1 MPTLTL
7 NFANALNVS
16 VAKGDTA
23 YYVALTE
30 SSTGFRD
37 GTNEHQSNI
46 SGATNNSIV
55 EIGEI
60 ATVNFSTNQITVTST
75 IADGIIGTSHM
86 ILFSKDNAVNM
97 SSILGYYAEVKMT
110 NTSTSEAE
118 LFQISAEMFESSK

>member
-7 NFANALNVS
+7 TFANALNIS
-16 VAKGDTA
+16 VAQGDTA

-60 ATVNFSTNQITVTST
+60 ASVNFSTNVITVTT
-75 IADGIIGTSHM
+75 TLPDNTVTTSHM

-118 LFQISAEMFESSK
+118 LFQVSADMFESSK

>member
-7 NFANALNVS
+7 TFANALNTS
-16 VAKGDTA
+16 VAQGDTA

-46 SGATNNSIV
+46 SGATNNSVV

-60 ATVNFSTNQITVTST
+60 ASVNFSTNVITVTT
-75 IADGIIGTSHM
+75 TLPDNTVTTSHM

-97 SSILGYYAEVKMT
+97 SSILGYYAEIKMT

-118 LFQISAEMFESSK
+118 LFQVSTEMFESSK

>member
-7 NFANALNVS
+7 TFANALNTS
-16 VAKGDTA
+16 VAQGDTA
-23 YYVALTE
+23 YYVATTT
-30 SSTGFRD
+30 SGTGGF
-37 GTNEHQSNI
+37 TSNI
-46 SGATNNSIV
+46 SGATSNSIV

-60 ATVNFSTNQITVTST
+60 ASVNFSTNVITVTT
-75 IADGIIGTSHM
+75 TLPDNTVTTSHM

-118 LFQISAEMFESSK
+118 LFQVSADMFESSK